1 MPQPPPTTVEVGQ
14 VWRVVRNGAPFD
26 LIVVTAATT
35 GGVVRWTS
43 LCTIG
48 WQTGLPKNDDNTNG
62 EFLGAVHL

>member
-1 MPQPPPTTVEVGQ
+1 M
-14 VWRVVRNGAPFD
+14 VRNGAPFD